1 MFRDF
6 IYVFL
11 TLVCFSS
18 YGQQIDIQIRTTK
31 DSFNISEPI
40 NIQVSV
46 INRSDKHIFLPAEFY
61 VTSNL
66 LPNGLENP
74 ISGFN
79 LHFEINPAPNW
90 ASVHIENTTL
100 ILPQDFVSIG
110 PNKSRTFIYDIGK
123 HIRYLNKRLTTDSLK
138 LPSNSDYTIST
149 QINNNWQDK
158 NNRKTPLTGK
168 YESGV
173 LNLYISE

>member
-1 MFRDF
+1 
-6 IYVFL
+6 
-11 TLVCFSS
+11 
-18 YGQQIDIQIRTTK
+18 
-31 DSFNISEPI
+31 
-40 NIQVSV
+40 
-46 INRSDKHIFLPAEFY
+46 
-61 VTSNL
+61 
-66 LPNGLENP
+66 
-74 ISGFN
+74 SGFN